1 MAVLLGHFGNYF
13 TGFNLTFRNGGLVQS
28 HIIVQPTVYISAW
41 LIYAGGALQEV
52 GA

>member
-1 MAVLLGHFGNYF
+1 MIFSAI
-13 TGFNLTFRNGGLVQS
+13 TGFNLTFRNCGLVKS
-28 HIIVQPTVYISAW
+28 HIIVQLTGNISVW